1 MHIYK
6 SLTNEGE
13 SKRRFNKSN
22 IYKYIYACMYIYICQ
37 SIMKGS
43 LCTDLI
49 KIIYKYIYVC
59 MYVYTYLSQQWRGA
73 YV

>member
-1 MHIYK
+1 M
-6 SLTNEGE
+6 
-13 SKRRFNKSN
+13 RRFNKSN
-22 IYKYIYACMYIYICQ
+22 IYKNIYACMYIYVCQ

-59 MYVYTYLSQQWRGA
+59 MYTHI
-73 YV
+73 YVNNEEV